1 MNDLK
6 RTSDRMR
13 RLEVT
18 AQKKGWLNDIHPAS
32 KLFVTLACIILVI
45 SINQYNLP
53 GLLGMC
59 IYPVVLFVIGE
70 ISIKEFLYRLR
81 MILPLVCLVGIFNPV
96 FDKRPMFY
104 IGSVCVTYGVISMI
118 TLMLKGVLTIS
129 AAYLLA
135 STTPIEK
142 ICAALRHLHFP
153 KMIVT
158 VILLIYRYMSLLMSE
173 ASRMTQAYMLRA
185 PGHKGIHIKAWGSFA
200 GNLLIRS
207 IDKAKTVY
215 LRTSLEMVN
224 IENYTIPFGF
234 YARVIAFDHDLAQ
247 LLRFCMKGYQA

>member
-1 MNDLK
+1 MLNKSGAKSYQMDMCTGSILK
-6 RTSDRMR
+6 KMLIFS
-13 RLEVT
+13 
-18 AQKKGWLNDIHPAS
+18 
-32 KLFVTLACIILVI
+32 
-45 SINQYNLP
+45 
-53 GLLGMC
+53 
-59 IYPVVLFVIGE
+59 
-70 ISIKEFLYRLR
+70 
-81 MILPLVCLVGIFNPV
+81 LPLMASSMLQLLFNAADIIVVGRFAGDNALAAVGSNTALINLLTNFFMGLSIGANVLVARYF
-96 FDKRPMFY
+96 
-104 IGSVCVTYGVISMI
+104 GVISMI

-215 LRTSLEMVN
+215 DSMILRGFDGE
-224 IENYTIPFGF
+224 INYTGYKKMSVNDYVYMMAWFVVLL
-234 YARVIAFDHDLAQ
+234 VIRTF
-247 LLRFCMKGYQA
+247 M

>member
-18 AQKKGWLNDIHPAS
+18 AQKKGWLNDIHPTS

-81 MILPLVCLVGIFNPV
+81 IILPLVCLVGIFNPV

-104 IGSVCVTYGVISMI
+104 IGSFCVTYGVISMI

-135 STTPIEK
+135 STTHVEK

-215 LRTSLEMVN
+215 DSMILRGFDGE
-224 IENYTIPFGF
+224 INYTGYKKMSVNDYVYMMVWFVVLL
-234 YARVIAFDHDLAQ
+234 VIRTF
-247 LLRFCMKGYQA
+247 M

>member
-18 AQKKGWLNDIHPAS
+18 AQKKGWLNDIHPTS

-81 MILPLVCLVGIFNPV
+81 IILPLVCLVGIFNPV

-153 KMIVT
+153 KMNPMPLYVFPY
-158 VILLIYRYMSLLMSE
+158 VPVHE
-173 ASRMTQAYMLRA
+173 AYMPVSSWKLQ
-185 PGHKGIHIKAWGSFA
+185 
-200 GNLLIRS
+200 
-207 IDKAKTVY
+207 T
-215 LRTSLEMVN
+215 
-224 IENYTIPFGF
+224 
-234 YARVIAFDHDLAQ
+234 
-247 LLRFCMKGYQA
+247 

>member
-1 MNDLK
+1 
-6 RTSDRMR
+6 
-13 RLEVT
+13 
-18 AQKKGWLNDIHPAS
+18 
-32 KLFVTLACIILVI
+32 
-45 SINQYNLP
+45 
-53 GLLGMC
+53 
-59 IYPVVLFVIGE
+59 
-70 ISIKEFLYRLR
+70 

-215 LRTSLEMVN
+215 DSMILRGFDGEINYIGYKKMSVN
-224 IENYTIPFGF
+224 DYVYMMAWFIVLL
-234 YARVIAFDHDLAQ
+234 VIRTF
-247 LLRFCMKGYQA
+247 M